1 MNRDQRVV
9 LRNKL
14 IEVLGGVEY
23 PEAFLVLQM
32 TFAAVVYGFFKS
44 LGVEDEPATE
54 KAKQFF
60 DELDKTA
67 TNLLADALREFGFEV
82 EVKEAKTT

>member
-1 MNRDQRVV
+1 VNRDQRVV

-44 LGVEDEPATE
+44 LGVEDEPAKE
-54 KAKQFF
+54 KATQFF
-60 DELDKTA
+60 DVLDNAA